1 MTNEE
6 RQQAIE
12 WLKRRPVMMA
22 GAKRMYDLAVEALE
36 AYVPDMNVGETEPSR
51 ESDTEITRC
60 SDDTISRQAAI
71 DALERAKQN
80 IRHNME
86 RAIGNAIC
94 EILDEVENGIKQLP
108 SAQPEII
115 RCKDCQYWNKGSCE
129 CPEHAVNCQDYY
141 VGDIETEAEYF
152 CGYAERREVTT

>member
-22 GAKRMYDLAVEALE
+22 GAKRMYDLAIEALE
-36 AYVPDMNVGETEPSR
+36 AYVPDMNVGETESSH

-71 DALERAKQN
+71 DALG
-80 IRHNME
+80 
-86 RAIGNAIC
+86 GNHG
-94 EILDEVENGIKQLP
+94 L
-108 SAQPEII
+108 
-115 RCKDCQYWNKGSCE
+115 
-129 CPEHAVNCQDYY
+129 
-141 VGDIETEAEYF
+141 
-152 CGYAERREVTT
+152 